1 MHMDVAVKMKLK
13 QNPREGGVPQNIRT
27 NKALSRILDPSPR
40 FRFFYDKL
48 QQSPLETQMYRSQNL
63 SSTN

>member
-1 MHMDVAVKMKLK
+1 MINNFY
-13 QNPREGGVPQNIRT
+13 NPREGGVRKNIQT
-27 NKALSRILDPSPR
+27 KKALSRILHPSLR

-48 QQSPLETQMYRSQNL
+48 QQSPLETQWYRSKTL